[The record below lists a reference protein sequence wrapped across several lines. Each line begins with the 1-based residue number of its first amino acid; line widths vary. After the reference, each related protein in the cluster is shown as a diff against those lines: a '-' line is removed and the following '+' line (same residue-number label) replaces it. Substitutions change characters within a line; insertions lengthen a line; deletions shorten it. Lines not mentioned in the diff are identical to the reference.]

1 MKSNKIISF
10 IILFAGLAVPL
21 VSHGMTATEIIEK
34 ADKMYRGVTSYAEI
48 TMKIVKP
55 EWSREIS
62 MKSWSKG
69 SDYSLILITA
79 PARDK
84 GTAFLMRDNEVWNWI
99 PSIERVIKIP
109 PSMMMQS
116 WMGSDFT
123 NDDLV
128 KESSIVIDYTHEL
141 LSDSVIDGRE
151 CYEIALYPKE
161 EAAVVW
167 GKMIVWI
174 TKTDFMQLRIEYYD
188 EDGKLINVMTA
199 SEIKTM
205 SGRPFPTYWEMV
217 PVDKPG
223 NVTILTYFVI
233 EFDKPIKDSFFSEQN
248 MKRIR

>member
-1 MKSNKIISF
+1 MIITVGV
-10 IILFAGLAVPL
+10 IIPVDTMALEAI
-21 VSHGMTATEIIEK
+21 EIIDK
-34 ADKMYRGVTSYAEI
+34 ADKHARGKTSYAEL

-55 EWSREIS
+55 DWSREVS

-69 SDYSLILITA
+69 SDHALILVTA
-79 PARDK
+79 PVRDK

-128 KESSIVIDYTHEL
+128 KESSIVKDYTHTL
-141 LSDSVIDGRE
+141 LGDTSIDGRD
-151 CYEIALYPKE
+151 CYNIELIPKE

-167 GKMIVWI
+167 GKMLVWI
-174 TKTDFMQLRIEYYD
+174 TKENFLQLRVEYYD
-188 EDGKLINVMTA
+188 EDFELINIMTLTD
-199 SEIKTM
+199 IKM
-205 SGRPFPTYWEMV
+205 MGGRLFPTLMTMI
-217 PVDKPG
+217 PVDKPDQQ
-223 NVTILTYFVI
+223 TILRYHKL
-233 EFDKPIKDSFFSEQN
+233 EFDNPIKDSYFSEQN